1 MQDAVPVRL
10 TSKYNTIMSKHGAYL
25 FGDLMRVRFVN
36 YLRSTRH
43 QTSDRNRVALASCL
57 EVVNVLLSLLLR
69 SREFRD

>member
-36 YLRSTRH
+36 YLR
-43 QTSDRNRVALASCL
+43 NRVRGIKRAIGI
-57 EVVNVLLSLLLR
+57 V
-69 SREFRD
+69 